1 VLTVVAIVVG
11 LLFVAGLVGS
21 VVPWMPGP
29 PFVLAGAVVWALA
42 TDFDTLGWGRLAILA
57 ALTAL
62 SVVLEFVTT
71 AVGARRYGASRWG
84 MLGAI
89 VGALVGVFF
98 GPVGL
103 VVGCVAGAVGA
114 ELIRGSELAVSVR
127 SGVGALVGLIAGLVA
142 DLVVCVTMIGLFLV
156 WVWRG

>member
-1 VLTVVAIVVG
+1 VLTAVAVVVG

-29 PFVLAGAVVWALA
+29 PFVLAGAVVWAVA
-42 TDFDTLGWGRLAILA
+42 TDFQTLGWGRLAVLA

-62 SVVLEFVTT
+62 SVVLEFVTA

-84 MLGAI
+84 MAGAI
-89 VGALVGVFF
+89 VGALVGAFF

-103 VVGCVAGAVGA
+103 IIGCITGAVGA
-114 ELIRGSELAVSVR
+114 ELLRGSALAASLR
-127 SGVGALVGLIAGLVA
+127 SGVGALLGLITGLVA

-156 WVWRG
+156 WIWRG

>member
-1 VLTVVAIVVG
+1 VLTAVAVVVG
-11 LLFVAGLVGS
+11 LLFAAGLVGS

-42 TDFDTLGWGRLAILA
+42 TDFETLGWGRLAILA

-62 SVVLEFVTT
+62 SVVLEFATT

-103 VVGCVAGAVGA
+103 IVGCVAGAVGA
-114 ELIRGSELAVSVR
+114 ELVRGSELAASVW

-142 DLVVCVTMIGLFLV
+142 DLVVCVVMIGLFLV